1 MTKRKTK
8 KKSNVETDSE
18 LQERLLKGERVITK
32 AVIHDGI
39 FWQAA
44 VVFVAS
50 LLIAFFIVWE
60 IGLLLMCVAVLM
72 ALYAAA
78 RKSILMLI
86 VTNKRVF
93 ARYGLLQIDVV
104 DVHFD
109 KIESVELERM
119 LPGFIMGYANIVIM
133 GTGNRYI
140 VIPYV
145 ANARQV
151 RRAYN
156 EQVLTD
162 DESDKEETKG

>member
-1 MTKRKTK
+1 MD
-8 KKSNVETDSE
+8 EE
-18 LQERLLKGERVITK
+18 LQERLLKGETIIAEAK
-32 AVIHDGI
+32 IHDGI
-39 FWQAA
+39 FWQSAA
-44 VVFVAS
+44 VF
-50 LLIAFFIVWE
+50 LIALLVAFLIVWE
-60 IGLLLMCVAVLM
+60 LGLFLMLVSVLM

-78 RKSILMLI
+78 RRSIFMLI

-119 LPGFIMGYANIVIM
+119 LPGYIMGYANVVIM

-145 ANARQV
+145 GNARAV

-156 EQVLTD
+156 EQVL
-162 DESDKEETKG
+162 EDKKD